1 MSVIAPCITVE
12 TAEQYQAAVERIH
25 PFAQRVHVDIADGEF
40 APTFLM
46 SDAQV
51 WWPKEWTVDI
61 HAMVAR
67 PIEYVDRLIALKP
80 HTIIFHVEAV
90 ADITPVLQK
99 IKAAGIQA
107 GVSLLRETV
116 PMTVEEAIKMADH
129 VMVFTGTLGQY
140 GGTASLMQLE
150 KVRLIK
156 AINPTA
162 EIGWDGGVNADNAY
176 TLTQGGVDVLNA
188 GGAIANAAD
197 PAQAYATLV
206 SEINKHG
213 VI

>member
-12 TAEQYQAAVERIH
+12 TAEQYQAAVERLH

-80 HTIIFHVEAV
+80 HAIIFHVEAV
-90 ADITPVLQK
+90 SDIVPVLQS
-99 IKAAGIQA
+99 IKDAGIKA

-116 PMTVEEAIKMADH
+116 PATVEAAIKMADH
-129 VMVFTGTLGQY
+129 VMVFTGTLGQQ

-156 AINPTA
+156 AINPSC